1 MGDIGFS
8 ELVAIVIIAI
18 LIYGKDL
25 PQAARKMANLYT
37 KFRRQLTDIKDELKR
52 QIPDEE
58 IRDLN
63 STVNAAYSGAE
74 PPPPPASMSAMPS
87 AEHVL
92 LSWSSSE
99 GATSYTVKRSA
110 GAAEPSYVLAMYLT
124 DLSYTDTDIQPGKT
138 YHYVVTAS
146 NTAGESGD
154 SEEAVVTLPG
164 GEPGAEDGGKPVA
177 PTSGPDAPP
186 AAAPSSPADAPPGA
200 SPSSDAPPAAPP
212 AEPAAATGAAAPPP
226 AGGI

>member
-37 KFRRQLTDIKDELKR
+37 KFRRQLTDIKDELRR

-58 IRDLN
+58 IRSFE
-63 STVNAAYSGAE
+63 STVNQSYSDTE
-74 PPPPPASMSAMPS
+74 PPQPPTGLSLSPS
-87 AEHVL
+87 AEHVIV
-92 LSWSSSE
+92 SWMSSM
-99 GATSYTVKRSA
+99 GATSYTVKRSTGA
-110 GAAEPSYVLAMYLT
+110 GDPYLVIAMYLT
-124 DLSYTDTDIQPGKT
+124 DLSYTDTDIAAGKT

-154 SEEAVVTLPG
+154 SEEAVTTLPVG
-164 GEPGAEDGGKPVA
+164 
-177 PTSGPDAPP
+177 
-186 AAAPSSPADAPPGA
+186 AAPASNTPAVDA
-200 SPSSDAPPAAPP
+200 PAAPV
-212 AEPAAATGAAAPPP
+212 AEAAPPTPPAETPGPAP

>member
-37 KFRRQLTDIKDELKR
+37 KFRRQLTDIKDELRR

-58 IRDLN
+58 IKSFE
-63 STVNAAYSGAE
+63 STVNQTTSDAE
-74 PPPPPASMSAMPS
+74 PPQPPIGLSLSPS
-87 AEHVL
+87 AEHVIV
-92 LSWSSSE
+92 SWMSSM
-99 GATSYTVKRSA
+99 GATSYSVKRSTGA
-110 GAAEPSYVLAMYLT
+110 GDPYLVIAMYLT
-124 DLSYTDTDIQPGKT
+124 DLSYTDTDIAPGKT

-154 SEEAVVTLPG
+154 SEEAVTTLPG
-164 GEPGAEDGGKPVA
+164 G
-177 PTSGPDAPP
+177 DAPP
-186 AAAPSSPADAPPGA
+186 SVSQAVDAPANTSVVADAPAA
-200 SPSSDAPPAAPP
+200 SPPQ
-212 AEPAAATGAAAPPP
+212 PP
-226 AGGI
+226 AGETPGPAPAGGV

>member
-37 KFRRQLTDIKDELKR
+37 KFRRQLTDIKDELRR

-58 IRDLN
+58 IRSFE
-63 STVNAAYSGAE
+63 STVNKAAYSDAE
-74 PPPPPASMSAMPS
+74 PPQPPTGLSLSPS
-87 AEHVL
+87 AEHVIV
-92 LSWSSSE
+92 SWMSSM
-99 GATSYTVKRSA
+99 GATSYTVKRST
-110 GAAEPSYVLAMYLT
+110 GASEPYLVIAMYLT
-124 DLSYTDTDIQPGKT
+124 DLSYTDTDIAAGKT

-154 SEEAVVTLPG
+154 SEEA
-164 GEPGAEDGGKPVA
+164 
-177 PTSGPDAPP
+177 
-186 AAAPSSPADAPPGA
+186 
-200 SPSSDAPPAAPP
+200 
-212 AEPAAATGAAAPPP
+212 
-226 AGGI
+226 

>member
-8 ELVAIVIIAI
+8 ELIAIVIIAI

-37 KFRRQLTDIKDELKR
+37 KFRRQLTDIKDELRR

-58 IRDLN
+58 IKQFEN
-63 STVNAAYSGAE
+63 TVNTSYEGVE
-74 PPPPPASMSAMPS
+74 PPPPPVSVAAT
-87 AEHVL
+87 ATNEHVAL
-92 LSWSSSE
+92 TWSSSM

-110 GAAEPSYVLAMYLT
+110 GPNEPYLVIAMYLT
-124 DLSYTDTDIQPGKT
+124 DLSYTDTDIAPGKT

-154 SEEAVVTLPG
+154 SMEAVVTMPG
-164 GEPGAEDGGKPVA
+164 GETPAA
-177 PTSGPDAPP
+177 PTADAPP
-186 AAAPSSPADAPPGA
+186 AP
-200 SPSSDAPPAAPP
+200 
-212 AEPAAATGAAAPPP
+212 APPP
-226 AGGI
+226 GETPGPSAAGAV